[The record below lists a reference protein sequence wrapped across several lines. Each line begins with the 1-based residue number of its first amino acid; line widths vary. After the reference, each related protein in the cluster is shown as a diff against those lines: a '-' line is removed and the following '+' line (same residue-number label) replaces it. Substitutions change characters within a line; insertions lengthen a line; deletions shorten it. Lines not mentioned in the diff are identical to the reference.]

1 MNVTTEEGEMRVE
14 SNLGLQNAES
24 ISPSQQNAIERIA
37 TYPFGFVVKKLVAD
51 GVIPDRLSAEAETEL
66 RRFFA
71 LVALDIAPLA
81 MIGPVVDEV
90 WHQFVLFTPQ
100 YRRFCLDTLGF
111 FVDHQPDT
119 DETPI
124 PIEAGKNFVNGYR
137 KHFGEIPAVWFEG
150 MTPETVE
157 YYNEAAF
164 RTRPPMRWSG
174 WTGR

>member
-1 MNVTTEEGEMRVE
+1 MRFE
-14 SNLGLQNAES
+14 INLGLLNADS
-24 ISPSQQNAIERIA
+24 ISPDQQKAVNRIA
-37 TYPFGFVVKKLVAD
+37 TYPFGFVMKKLVQD
-51 GVIPDRLSAEAETEL
+51 EVIPVSLAAEAETEF
-66 RRFFA
+66 RRFFL

-81 MIGPVVDEV
+81 MIGPAVDEV

-100 YRRFCLDTLGF
+100 YRSFCLDTLGF

-119 DETPI
+119 DETPL
-124 PIEAGKNFVNGYR
+124 PIQAGKNFVDGYR
-137 KHFGEIPAVWFEG
+137 RYFGEIPAIWFEG

-174 WTGR
+174 WTGYPSTDQSTR